1 MASTDV
7 SGPPVDRTSSLI
19 NNPRFRGLF
28 YQVAL
33 ILVVGWIGYDI
44 YSNALDNLRR
54 LNLVPGD
61 GFLDRTAGFGII
73 QSLIDYSEASSYRR
87 ALFVGLIN
95 TLLVAVLGI
104 VFATLLGFLIGIAR
118 LSRNWLIAKIAAAYV
133 EIFRNTPLLLQIFF
147 WYFAVLRSV
156 PDMRSKWSLFGIAH
170 LNIGGVYLPRPV
182 FGPDAGLIGIA
193 LLGGVAVSIIVSSWA
208 ASRRE
213 ELGRPPRVWPVH
225 LALIVGLPV
234 LVFFLVGRPISFS
247 MPVFNET
254 GPLLRRG
261 FERGSGLVVIPELV
275 GLLLALTIY
284 TAAYIAEIV
293 RAGIRAVSHGQTE
306 AASSLGL
313 RPGQTLR
320 LVVVPQAMR
329 VIIPPLTNQFLNLT
343 KNSSLAVAIAYPDLV
358 SVGGTVLNQTGRAVE
373 IVGVWMAVYLGL
385 SVLTSIIMNAF
396 NRRVA
401 LVER

>member
-7 SGPPVDRTSSLI
+7 SGPPVDRSSSLI

-73 QSLIDYSEASSYRR
+73 QSLIDYSEASSYRQ
-87 ALFVGLIN
+87 ALWVGLIN
-95 TLLVAVLGI
+95 TLLVAALGI
-104 VFATLLGFLIGIAR
+104 V
-118 LSRNWLIAKIAAAYV
+118 
-133 EIFRNTPLLLQIFF
+133 
-147 WYFAVLRSV
+147 
-156 PDMRSKWSLFGIAH
+156 
-170 LNIGGVYLPRPV
+170 
-182 FGPDAGLIGIA
+182 
-193 LLGGVAVSIIVSSWA
+193 
-208 ASRRE
+208 
-213 ELGRPPRVWPVH
+213 
-225 LALIVGLPV
+225 LA
-234 LVFFLVGRPISFS
+234 
-247 MPVFNET
+247 N
-254 GPLLRRG
+254 
-261 FERGSGLVVIPELV
+261 
-275 GLLLALTIY
+275 
-284 TAAYIAEIV
+284 
-293 RAGIRAVSHGQTE
+293 
-306 AASSLGL
+306 
-313 RPGQTLR
+313 
-320 LVVVPQAMR
+320 VVVPQAMR

-401 LVER
+401 LVARLGRLG